1 MKPRVGVCT
10 LPIDLRF
17 HDLLNPEHL
26 KPTSLSM
33 KRRTL
38 AASTKSILMLP
49 GFSIASLTAVLVI
62 SLKVTRFSTG
72 NSENRI
78 LRRQAMNSP
87 SRSGS
92 VARYTSST
100 PDSVA
105 LFRIVAMTLSAPSVH
120 SQGGSGRSPFFEA
133 HIALERFLPP
143 PPCGRSCMWPEQAS
157 TIHPLPRYFF
167 TVRALAPDSRI
178 NNFIVPSLRQD
189 YPTGDNRPASF
200 RCALMGPV

>member
-1 MKPRVGVCT
+1 MP
-10 LPIDLRF
+10 
-17 HDLLNPEHL
+17 
-26 KPTSLSM
+26 S
-33 KRRTL
+33 
-38 AASTKSILMLP
+38 

-78 LRRQAMNSP
+78 LSRQAMNSP

-100 PDSVA
+100 PESVA

-120 SQGGSGRSPFFEA
+120 SQGGSGRIPFSQA
-133 HIALERFLPP
+133 HIACERFLPP
-143 PPCGRSCMWPEQAS
+143 PCGRSWIWPEQAS

-178 NNFIVPSLRQD
+178 NNFIVPSFAKTISQRQS
-189 YPTGDNRPASF
+189 TGFVLVCPDGPCINMSSPSSLQRARERVGARSDLSQTASRGF
-200 RCALMGPV
+200 FIPR